1 MVKVAEGDGTAAA
14 AELPPQDAPS
24 SKGIA
29 NRRSRRVSTSSWSGR
44 VTLMAPYERMSSL
57 PMGTDGR
64 VLGPRALNRALL
76 ERQMLLGRQTLS
88 AEKAIERLV
97 GMQAQVPNQPYIGL
111 WTRLDGFRHSELARL
126 INNRRAIRMTL
137 MRATIHL
144 VSARDGLALR
154 PVLQPVMER
163 GFRTGSPFGRRLA
176 GMDIDAVLAAGRAL
190 LEEQPRTV
198 DDLGKLLHAR
208 WPDRDATSL
217 AYAVRYLLPLVQ
229 IPPRGIWGEGGLP
242 ILATSDAWLGRGL
255 ELAPSVDKMV
265 MRYLAAFGPATVN
278 DVQAWSGLT
287 RLREVTD
294 RLGPR
299 LRQFRDENGKELLD
313 ARGAPLPDPETPAP
327 PRFLPEFD
335 NVLLG
340 HADRTRI
347 IAEEHRKLVFLSAT
361 RMMGTVLLDGWVGG
375 RWKITRNRGSATL
388 VVEPFKRLA
397 GRDKA
402 AVIAEGVGLLKFSAA
417 DDQRHDVQIARP
429 A

>member
-1 MVKVAEGDGTAAA
+1 ME
-14 AELPPQDAPS
+14 
-24 SKGIA
+24 
-29 NRRSRRVSTSSWSGR
+29 
-44 VTLMAPYERMSSL
+44 
-57 PMGTDGR
+57 TDGR
-64 VLGPRALNRALL
+64 VLTRQALNRALL

-111 WTRLDGFRHSELARL
+111 WTRLDGFQHPELARL
-126 INNRRAIRMTL
+126 INNRRAVRMTL

-176 GMDIDAVLAAGRAL
+176 GLDIAKVLAAGRGL
-190 LEEQPRTV
+190 LEEKPRTV
-198 DDLGKLLHAR
+198 DDLGKLLHER

-242 ILATSDAWLGRGL
+242 ILATSDAWLGRPL
-255 ELAPSVDKMV
+255 EAAPSPDKMV

-278 DVQAWSGLT
+278 DIQAWSGLT

-294 RLGPR
+294 RLGRR
-299 LRQFRDENGKELLD
+299 LRHFHDENGKELLD
-313 ARGAPLPDPETPAP
+313 VRGARVPDPETPAP

-340 HADRTRI
+340 HADRTRV
-347 IAEEHRKLVFLSAT
+347 IADEHRKLVFLSAN

-375 RWKITRNRGSATL
+375 RWKITRTRDSATL

-397 GRDKA
+397 GGDEV
-402 AVIAEGVGLLKFSAA
+402 AVSAEGAGLLKFSAA
-417 DDQRHDVQIARP
+417 DLESHDVQIVRP
-429 A
+429 G

>member
-1 MVKVAEGDGTAAA
+1 
-14 AELPPQDAPS
+14 
-24 SKGIA
+24 
-29 NRRSRRVSTSSWSGR
+29 
-44 VTLMAPYERMSSL
+44 
-57 PMGTDGR
+57 
-64 VLGPRALNRALL
+64 
-76 ERQMLLGRQTLS
+76 
-88 AEKAIERLV
+88 
-97 GMQAQVPNQPYIGL
+97 MQAQVPNQPYIGL
-111 WTRLDGFRHSELARL
+111 WTRLEGFHHSELARL
-126 INNRRAIRMTL
+126 IKSRRAVRMTL

-176 GMDIDAVLAAGRAL
+176 GVDIAAVLAAGRAL
-190 LEEQPRTV
+190 LEERPRTA

-208 WPDRDATSL
+208 WPDRDATAL

-242 ILATSDAWLGRGL
+242 ILETSEAWLGRPL
-255 ELAPSVDKMV
+255 DSAPSPDRMV

-278 DVQAWSGLT
+278 DIQAWSGLT

-294 RLGPR
+294 RLGGR
-299 LRQFRDENGKELLD
+299 LHTFRDENGKELLD
-313 ARGAPLPDPETPAP
+313 VRGARLPDPETPAP

-347 IAEEHRKLVFLSAT
+347 IAEEHRKLVFLTAT

-375 RWKITRNRGSATL
+375 RWKITRSRGSATL

-397 GRDKA
+397 ATDKA
-402 AVIAEGVGLLKFSAA
+402 AVSAEAAALLKFSAA
-417 DDQRHDVQIARP
+417 DVQHHDVKIAQ
-429 A
+429 AEAV

>member
-1 MVKVAEGDGTAAA
+1 MAK
-14 AELPPQDAPS
+14 
-24 SKGIA
+24 
-29 NRRSRRVSTSSWSGR
+29 RRSRRSR
-44 VTLMAPYERMSSL
+44 IAPCERMSSL
-57 PMGTDGR
+57 PMETDGR

-76 ERQMLLGRQTLS
+76 DRQMLLGRQSLS

-111 WTRLDGFRHSELARL
+111 WTRLDGFHPAELARL
-126 INNRRAIRMTL
+126 INSRRAVRMTL

-176 GMDIDAVLAAGRAL
+176 GMDIAAVLAAGRAL
-190 LEEQPRTV
+190 LEERPRTV
-198 DDLGKLLHAR
+198 DDLSKLLLAR

-242 ILATSDAWLGRGL
+242 ILATSEAWLGRPL
-255 ELAPSVDKMV
+255 ASAPSPDKMV
-265 MRYLAAFGPATVN
+265 LRYLAAFGPATVN
-278 DVQAWSGLT
+278 DIQAWSGLT

-294 RLGPR
+294 RLARR
-299 LRQFRDENGKELLD
+299 LRTFRDENGKELLD
-313 ARGAPLPDPETPAP
+313 VLGAPLPDPDTPAP

-347 IAEEHRKLVFLSAT
+347 IAEEHRKLVFLNAP

-375 RWKITRNRGSATL
+375 RWKIKRTRGSATL
-388 VVEPFKRLA
+388 VVETFKRLA
-397 GRDKA
+397 GKEKA
-402 AVIAEGVGLLKFSAA
+402 AVSAEGAELLKFSAA
-417 DDQRHDVQIARP
+417 DVPDHDVQIEP
-429 A
+429 AQAV

>member
-1 MVKVAEGDGTAAA
+1 
-14 AELPPQDAPS
+14 
-24 SKGIA
+24 
-29 NRRSRRVSTSSWSGR
+29 
-44 VTLMAPYERMSSL
+44 
-57 PMGTDGR
+57 MGTDGR
-64 VLGPRALNRALL
+64 VLSPRALNRALL

-111 WTRLDGFRHSELARL
+111 WTRLDGFHHSELAAL
-126 INNRRAIRMTL
+126 INNRRAVRMTL

-198 DDLGKLLHAR
+198 DDLSKLLHAR
-208 WPDRDATSL
+208 WPDRDAASL

-229 IPPRGIWGEGGLP
+229 IPPRGIWGKGGLP
-242 ILATSDAWLGRGL
+242 VLATSDAWLRRPL
-255 ELAPSVDKMV
+255 ESAPSVDKMV
-265 MRYLAAFGPATVN
+265 MRYLAAFGPAMVN
-278 DVQAWSGLT
+278 DIQAWSGLT
-287 RLREVTD
+287 RLREVAD

-299 LRQFRDENGKELLD
+299 LRKFRDENGKELLD
-313 ARGAPLPDPETPAP
+313 VRGAPLPDLETPAP

-347 IAEEHRKLVFLSAT
+347 ISEAHRKLVFLSAS

-375 RWKITRNRGSATL
+375 RWKITRNKGSAML

-397 GRDKA
+397 RREKA
-402 AVIAEGVGLLKFSAA
+402 ALSAEGAELLKFVAA
-417 DDQRHDVQIARP
+417 DVQGYDVKIAP
-429 A
+429 VEAT

>member
-1 MVKVAEGDGTAAA
+1 MGT
-14 AELPPQDAPS
+14 L
-24 SKGIA
+24 
-29 NRRSRRVSTSSWSGR
+29 SSWGDR
-44 VTLMAPYERMSSL
+44 VRMAPYERMSFL
-57 PMGTDGR
+57 PMETDGR

-76 ERQMLLGRQTLS
+76 ERQMLLARQNLS

-111 WTRLDGFRHSELARL
+111 WTRLDGFHYSELARL
-126 INNRRAIRMTL
+126 INGRRAVRMTL

-176 GMDIDAVLAAGRAL
+176 GMDIAVVLAAGRAL

-198 DDLGKLLHAR
+198 DDLGKVLHAR
-208 WPDRDATSL
+208 WPDRDQTSL

-242 ILATSDAWLGRGL
+242 ILATSEAWLGRPL
-255 ELAPSVDKMV
+255 ESSPSPDKMV
-265 MRYLAAFGPATVN
+265 LRYLAAFGPATIN
-278 DVQAWSGLT
+278 DIQAWSGLT

-294 RLGPR
+294 RLGRR
-299 LRQFRDENGKELLD
+299 LRTFRDENGKELLD
-313 ARGAPLPDPETPAP
+313 VRGAPLPDPDTPAP

-347 IAEEHRKLVFLSAT
+347 IAEEHRKLVFLTAT

-375 RWKITRNRGSATL
+375 RWKITRTRGSATL
-388 VVEPFKRLA
+388 VVETFKRLA
-397 GRDKA
+397 GSDKA
-402 AVIAEGVGLLKFSAA
+402 AVSAEGAELLKFSAA
-417 DDQRHDVQIARP
+417 DVPVHEVQIAP
-429 A
+429 AKAV

>member
-1 MVKVAEGDGTAAA
+1 M
-14 AELPPQDAPS
+14 
-24 SKGIA
+24 
-29 NRRSRRVSTSSWSGR
+29 R
-44 VTLMAPYERMSSL
+44 
-57 PMGTDGR
+57 TDGR
-64 VLGPRALNRALL
+64 VLSPRALNRALL

-111 WTRLDGFRHSELARL
+111 WTRLVGFHHSELAGL
-126 INNRRAIRMTL
+126 INNRRAVRMTL
-137 MRATIHL
+137 MRGTIHL
-144 VSARDGLALR
+144 VNARDGLALR

-198 DDLGKLLHAR
+198 DDLSKLLHAR
-208 WPDRDATSL
+208 WPDRDAASL

-229 IPPRGIWGEGGLP
+229 IPPRGIWGKGGLP
-242 ILATSDAWLGRGL
+242 VLATSDAWLGRPL
-255 ELAPSVDKMV
+255 ESAPSVDKMV
-265 MRYLAAFGPATVN
+265 MRHLAAFGPAMVN
-278 DVQAWSGLT
+278 DIQAWSGLT
-287 RLREVTD
+287 RLREVAD

-299 LRQFRDENGKELLD
+299 LRKFRDENGKELLD
-313 ARGAPLPDPETPAP
+313 VRGAPLPDPETPAP

-347 IAEEHRKLVFLSAT
+347 ISEAHRKLVFLSAS

-397 GRDKA
+397 GPEKA
-402 AVIAEGVGLLKFSAA
+402 ALSAEGAELLKFVAA
-417 DDQRHDVQIARP
+417 DVQGYDVKIAP
-429 A
+429 AEAT

>member
-1 MVKVAEGDGTAAA
+1 ME
-14 AELPPQDAPS
+14 
-24 SKGIA
+24 
-29 NRRSRRVSTSSWSGR
+29 
-44 VTLMAPYERMSSL
+44 
-57 PMGTDGR
+57 TDGR
-64 VLGPRALNRALL
+64 VLGPRALNRSLL
-76 ERQMLLGRQTLS
+76 ERQMLLVRQELS

-111 WTRLDGFRHSELARL
+111 WTRLAGFHHSELARL
-126 INNRRAIRMTL
+126 ISSRRAVRMTL

-176 GMDIDAVLAAGRAL
+176 GVDIEAVLAAGRAL
-190 LEEQPRTV
+190 LEERPRTV
-198 DDLGKLLHAR
+198 DELAKVLHTR

-217 AYAVRYLLPLVQ
+217 AYAVRYLLPVVQ

-242 ILATSDAWLGRGL
+242 ILATLEAWLGRPL
-255 ELAPSVDKMV
+255 ESAPSPDQMV
-265 MRYLAAFGPATVN
+265 LRYLAAFGPAAIN
-278 DVQAWSGLT
+278 DIQAWSGLT

-294 RLGPR
+294 RLGRR
-299 LRQFRDENGKELLD
+299 LRTFRDENGKELLD
-313 ARGAPLPDPETPAP
+313 VRGAPLPDPETPAP

-347 IAEEHRKLVFLSAT
+347 IAEEHRTLVFLTAT
-361 RMMGTVLLDGWVGG
+361 RMMGTVLLDGWVGA
-375 RWKITRNRGSATL
+375 RWKITRTRSSATL

-397 GRDKA
+397 GKDRV
-402 AVIAEGVGLLKFSAA
+402 AVTAEGVELLKFAAA
-417 DDQRHDVQIARP
+417 DVPDHKVQIAP
-429 A
+429 AETV

>member
-1 MVKVAEGDGTAAA
+1 MGT
-14 AELPPQDAPS
+14 LS
-24 SKGIA
+24 S
-29 NRRSRRVSTSSWSGR
+29 SGR
-44 VTLMAPYERMSSL
+44 SAPVAPYERMSSP
-57 PMGTDGR
+57 PMETDGR
-64 VLGPRALNRALL
+64 VLGLRTLNRALL
-76 ERQMLLGRQTLS
+76 ERQMLLGRHKLS

-111 WTRLDGFRHSELARL
+111 WTRLEGFHHSELARL
-126 INNRRAIRMTL
+126 IQNRRAVRMTL

-176 GMDIDAVLAAGRAL
+176 GVDIAAVLAAGRAL
-190 LEEQPRTV
+190 LEEKPRTV
-198 DDLGKLLHAR
+198 DDVGKLLHAR
-208 WPDRDATSL
+208 WPDRDATAL

-242 ILATSDAWLGRGL
+242 ILATSEAWLGRPL
-255 ELAPSVDKMV
+255 DSAPSPDRMV

-278 DVQAWSGLT
+278 DIQAWSGLT

-294 RLGPR
+294 RLGGR
-299 LRQFRDENGKELLD
+299 LRTFRDENGKELLD
-313 ARGAPLPDPETPAP
+313 VRGAPLPDPETPAP

-340 HADRTRI
+340 HTDRSRI
-347 IAEEHRKLVFLSAT
+347 IAEEHRKLVFLTAT

-375 RWKITRNRGSATL
+375 RWKITRTRGAATL
-388 VVEPFKRLA
+388 VVETFKRLA
-397 GRDKA
+397 GQEKA
-402 AVIAEGVGLLKFSAA
+402 AVSAEGAELLKFSAA
-417 DDQRHDVQIARP
+417 DLQGHDVQITGP
-429 A
+429 G